1 MYIMSELTTYVE
13 SMQLEIN
20 DLKAELK
27 NYQDLLK
34 LIFAGGV
41 FIVLSAYLAVLV
53 R

>member
-1 MYIMSELTTYVE
+1 MSELTKYIE

-27 NYQDLLK
+27 TYQDLLK
-34 LIFAGGV
+34 LIVAGGV
-41 FIVLSAYLAVLV
+41 FIVFSAYLAVLV